1 MMVQKRGA
9 GSFDQSL
16 NFSYPQ
22 NEENLRISRI
32 AVYHCI
38 CAAPYMIRK
47 GGGKGGGGEFPEHW
61 LDLIMLSV
69 ANAIYPPPFG
79 DFSSKLGGE

>member
-9 GSFDQSL
+9 QRGAGSFDRSL

-22 NEENLRISRI
+22 NEENSRISRI

-47 GGGKGGGGEFPEHW
+47 EVGKGGGA
-61 LDLIMLSV
+61 DLQNIGWTS
-69 ANAIYPPPFG
+69 
-79 DFSSKLGGE
+79 